1 MDKRKLQSRG
11 AQKDASGAARREK
24 VAADW
29 GRKNGLCLAI
39 GEYPFADLWAAIAA
53 AKEGKLG
60 EEEASASASRI
71 STALGRRRVIY
82 ARESL
87 LGESLWEL
95 AQALDGKELLNVR
108 VAWVRGAE
116 AAEDGARGLGLHA
129 YWMAKAIREDDDAEL
144 AGLLRSG
151 AAPENVSAK
160 DMSALD
166 FAWTNRAERCAMI
179 LAPVLA
185 SMVEELHGKEVKG
198 QRPFRKAIQL
208 GVPLL
213 QMSWMERI
221 FQREQDSGRF
231 EFIFRDSQAFYLDNL
246 VAALSGNKKPRQASL
261 LDLQQSGALSM
272 AKERPPAPAQ
282 EGARQATLAE
292 GLAIW
297 RQWAQVRGELEQ
309 AAWVEGLELSL
320 VQGSPKPRKEAP
332 RL

>member
-1 MDKRKLQSRG
+1 MDKRNQQRRG

-24 VAADW
+24 VAANW

-39 GEYPFADLWAAIAA
+39 GEYPFADLWDAVAA
-53 AKEGKLG
+53 AKLG
-60 EEEASASASRI
+60 GLDEEQAQAYASRI

-95 AQALDGKELLNVR
+95 AQALGGKELLNVR

-166 FAWTNRAERCAMI
+166 FAWTNRAAKCAMI

-185 SMVEELHGKEVKG
+185 SMVEELLDEKVNK
-198 QRPFRKAIQL
+198 PSAKAMRQ

-213 QMSWMERI
+213 QISWMEHIGRDGSDRGRFDFI
-221 FQREQDSGRF
+221 FQ
-231 EFIFRDSQAFYLDNL
+231 DSQMSYFDNL
-246 VAALSGNKKPRQASL
+246 IATFSGAHKPRMASL
-261 LDLQQSGALSM
+261 LDLQARGSLSM
-272 AKERPPAPAQ
+272 AKERPREPGE
-282 EGARQATLAE
+282 EGRLRATRE
-292 GLAIW
+292 QGLAMW
-297 RQWAQVRGELEQ
+297 RKWAQIRGELEQ
-309 AAWVEGLELSL
+309 AAWVESLELSL
-320 VQGSPKPRKEAP
+320 VQELPKPRKEAP